1 MLHHQQKIQD
11 SLRSSTHTRNDCE
24 SFMDWSGQPEFIYE
38 VFGDCGYSTYST
50 AGMVVYI
57 HLIPIVIVLV
67 FVYR

>member
-1 MLHHQQKIQD
+1 MIVNRLWTGLV
-11 SLRSSTHTRNDCE
+11 SLD
-24 SFMDWSGQPEFIYE
+24 SFMKYLVIAGI
-38 VFGDCGYSTYST
+38 YST